1 MFPEYQ
7 KKTRPLPTGG
17 LHKDASSGVHE
28 SLKSAEYHIQEARYL
43 IEKRSRDA
51 IDALLAMA
59 EALMHIPRH
68 LSHEDDIS
76 GETFVASMIGQHIID
91 ITHTILNCHRVCI
104 IAIDPETEQLHPVAS
119 VGLSSEEESVWFAKV
134 RHLSLLDIV
143 GDHNLVKLL
152 YAREVLLVEMA
163 HSTQQKSSNACNVCM
178 LVAPICVNQQLVG
191 ILCADYGSEEHSY
204 THEELSV
211 IKTMTK
217 LVALVIERE
226 QAEAERSRALFS
238 LQQANEQ
245 LSRINKV
252 QSNFVSVV
260 SHEFRTTLTSIQ
272 GFSEL
277 ICDEEVSHEEVKEYA
292 ADINSNALLLNEMIS
307 EMLDLERLQSGQMQI
322 KQAMIDLNTL
332 LSRIINSISALTPHH
347 EFHLQL
353 DETLPLLSGDQDRL
367 IQVLT
372 NLVGNAIKYS
382 PAGGEIFIRSEINN
396 NFAHVSIQDQ
406 GIGIPAHALEQIFTP
421 YYRVEAESSRYITGT
436 GLGLSIVRQIIE
448 MHSGKVWVESTHG
461 QGSTFHFTLPLSR
474 ATSTRPLQQA
484 STHPLA
490 TRPL

>member
-1 MFPEYQ
+1 MFPEYK
-7 KKTRPLPTGG
+7 KKTRPLYTGG
-17 LHKDASSGVHE
+17 LHKDAAGSSGVHE
-28 SLKSAEYHIQEARYL
+28 SLKSAEYHMQEARFL
-43 IEKRSRDA
+43 IEKRSRNA
-51 IDALLAMA
+51 IDAILAMA

-68 LSHEDDIS
+68 LAHGSDIS
-76 GETFVASMIGQHIID
+76 CETFVANVIGQHITD
-91 ITHTILNCHRVCI
+91 ITYTILDCHRVCI
-104 IAIDPETEQLHPVAS
+104 IAIDPETEQLHPLAS
-119 VGLSSEEESVWFAKV
+119 VGLSSEEETAWFAKV
-134 RHLSLLDIV
+134 AHLSLLDIV
-143 GDHNLVKLL
+143 NDHNLVKLL
-152 YAREVLLVEMA
+152 YAKEVLLVDMTE
-163 HSTQQKSSNACNVCM
+163 HTQQKRSNSYHVRM
-178 LVAPICVNQQLVG
+178 MVAPICVNQQLVG
-191 ILCADYGSEEHSY
+191 ILCADYGREEHTY
-204 THEELSV
+204 TDEELSV

-226 QAEAERSRALFS
+226 QAEAERSHALFS

-277 ICDEEVSHEEVKEYA
+277 ICDEEVSIEEVKEYA
-292 ADINSNALLLNEMIS
+292 TDINSNALLLNEMIS
-307 EMLDLERLQSGQMQI
+307 EMLDLERLQSGQIQV
-322 KQAMIDLNTL
+322 KQTMIDLNIL
-332 LSRIINSISALTPHH
+332 LSGIVSAIAALTPHH
-347 EFHLQL
+347 SFHLQL
-353 DETLPLLSGDQDRL
+353 DETLPSLSVDQDRL
-367 IQVLT
+367 IQVFI

-448 MHSGKVWVESTHG
+448 MHAGKVWVESTHG
-461 QGSTFHFTLPLSR
+461 QGATFHFTLPLSQAA
-474 ATSTRPLQQA
+474 ATQPLQASTRPL
-484 STHPLA
+484 
-490 TRPL
+490 

>member
-1 MFPEYQ
+1 MEVTMFPDYQ
-7 KKTRPLPTGG
+7 KKTRPLSTGA
-17 LHKDASSGVHE
+17 LQKDAPFHE
-28 SLKSAEYHIQEARYL
+28 SLKSVEYHMQEAQFL

-59 EALMHIPRH
+59 EALMHIPRR
-68 LSHEDDIS
+68 LSHGDDIS

-91 ITHTILNCHRVCI
+91 ITHTILSCHRVCI
-104 IAIDPETEQLHPVAS
+104 IAIDPETELLHPVAI
-119 VGLSSEEESVWFAKV
+119 VGLSSAEETAWFAKV
-134 RHLSLLDIV
+134 EDLSLLDILV
-143 GDHNLVKLL
+143 DHNLVKLL
-152 YAREVLLVEMA
+152 HAKEVLLVDMT
-163 HSTQQKSSNACNVCM
+163 HHTHQNHPNSYNVGVM
-178 LVAPICVNQQLVG
+178 LVAPICVNHQLVG
-191 ILCADYGSEEHSY
+191 ILCADYGREEHTY
-204 THEELSV
+204 RKEELSV

-226 QAEAERSRALFS
+226 QAEAERSHALFS

-277 ICDEEVSHEEVKEYA
+277 ICDEEFSNEEVKEYA
-292 ADINSNALLLNEMIS
+292 TDINSNALLLNEMIS
-307 EMLDLERLQSGQMQI
+307 EMLDLERLKSGQMQL
-322 KQAMIDLNTL
+322 QYTLIDLNAL
-332 LSRIINSISALTPHH
+332 LSHVINSLSALTPHH
-347 EFHLQL
+347 SFHLQL
-353 DETLPLLSGDQDRL
+353 DETLPSLSADQDRL
-367 IQVLT
+367 IQVVT

-382 PAGGEIFIRSEINN
+382 PAGGEIFVHTQLENTLVH
-396 NFAHVSIQDQ
+396 ASIQDQ
-406 GIGIPAHALEQIFTP
+406 GIGIPDHALEQIFTP

-461 QGSTFHFTLPLSR
+461 QGSTFHFTLPCSR
-474 ATSTRPLQQA
+474 AS
-484 STHPLA
+484 
-490 TRPL
+490 